1 MFNINFSNINFF
13 KIVGI
18 IFICALLLYVGIY
31 LFTNKSSVKEP
42 IDILNR
48 IDSLKKENIKLLQVQ
63 KELDS
68 MDKVYDVYIDLLDDK
83 IDSIN
88 QKTIIIKE
96 YYHDVIVKTKDY
108 FPKEVDS
115 FLKTRYKY

>member
-1 MFNINFSNINFF
+1 
-13 KIVGI
+13 VGI
-18 IFICALLLYVGIY
+18 IFICALLVYVGIY
-31 LFTNKSSVKEP
+31 LFTKRSTLTEP
-42 IDILNR
+42 IDVLRR

-68 MDKVYDVYIDLLDDK
+68 MDKVYSVYIDLLDDK

-96 YYHDVIVKTKDY
+96 YYHDIIVKTKEY